1 MRRHGAT
8 EAVRTARALFC
19 GPLPQTARAVR
30 DGELSVAHAEV
41 LAAGAKDLPDHV
53 AADAEPTLLQAARR
67 LDPTGLRRTVAHLRH
82 VADPDGTD
90 RQAQRRYERRGI
102 WVAPTLDH
110 MVAVGGQ
117 LDPEA
122 GQTLLAA
129 LEPLT
134 RPADANDTRSGSQRT
149 ADALTELAR
158 RSLEGG
164 QLPRA
169 GGVRPQ
175 LNVIVDLASLHRQPG
190 AVGGDGGGVG
200 ALSPQTCQRLA
211 CDAAITRVLV
221 TRGPLDSDAADAGGD
236 PDHDLPGPD
245 RDPNDEA
252 AEALRGRLQTAMAT
266 LPRSWVAPPAC
277 P

>member
-1 MRRHGAT
+1 
-8 EAVRTARALFC
+8 
-19 GPLPQTARAVR
+19 
-30 DGELSVAHAEV
+30 
-41 LAAGAKDLPDHV
+41 
-53 AADAEPTLLQAARR
+53 
-67 LDPTGLRRTVAHLRH
+67 
-82 VADPDGTD
+82 
-90 RQAQRRYERRGI
+90 
-102 WVAPTLDH
+102 

-164 QLPRA
+164 QLPKA

-175 LNVIVDLASLHRQPG
+175 LSVIVDLHSLHRQPS

-211 CDAAITRVLV
+211 CDAAVTRVLV
-221 TRGPLDSDAADAGGD
+221 SRGPLDSDAAGAGGD
-236 PDHDLPGPD
+236 PDHDLPAL
-245 RDPNDEA
+245 A
-252 AEALRGRLQTAMAT
+252 ATPTTRRRRTWKGCCGR
-266 LPRSWVAPPAC
+266 P
-277 P
+277 